1 MKVIYEN
8 SFLKDI
14 KKLDSKV
21 SLKLKN
27 IILKIEV
34 TKNLS
39 DLDNIKKM
47 IWFKFYYR
55 IRIWDYRLGIKIQNS
70 VCTFI
75 RLKHRKDIY
84 KIFP

>member
-8 SFLKDI
+8 KFLKDL
-14 KKLDSKV
+14 KYLDSKN

-39 DLDNIKKM
+39 DLDNIKK
-47 IWFKFYYR
+47 WFDLNS
-55 IRIWDYRLGIKIQNS
+55 IIELGSEII
-70 VCTFI
+70 
-75 RLKHRKDIY
+75 D
-84 KIFP
+84 